1 VVVAVLTVAQ
11 DNHCRQMNLFFRIAG
26 AVALMLHLAC
36 TNAAVDKAV
45 GTSDGASG
53 LIVSRT
59 ERGISLQN
67 RAGRPLLNIR
77 IAIESRD
84 GAAVFVHT
92 LPTLDAGASHEVP
105 LADFRTEDG
114 TLFDPGRVAPKQI
127 KTTAR
132 DTLANSYDVT
142 TPWDGA

>member
-1 VVVAVLTVAQ
+1 
-11 DNHCRQMNLFFRIAG
+11 MNYFFRIA
-26 AVALMLHLAC
+26 AALTLMVPIAC

-45 GTSDGASG
+45 GTTDGTSG
-53 LIVSRT
+53 VLVTRT
-59 ERGISLQN
+59 GNGITVQN
-67 RAGRPLLNIR
+67 QAGRPLLNIR

-92 LPTLDAGASHEVP
+92 LPTLDAGASHEVAF
-105 LADFRTEDG
+105 ADFRTEDG
-114 TLFDPGRVAPKQI
+114 TPFDPGSIAPKQI

-142 TPWDGA
+142 TPWDGIPLTLNSPSASSGS

>member
-1 VVVAVLTVAQ
+1 
-11 DNHCRQMNLFFRIAG
+11 MNLLFRIAG
-26 AVALMLHLAC
+26 TVALVAHLAC

-45 GTSDGASG
+45 GTTDGTSGVLVARSD
-53 LIVSRT
+53 
-59 ERGISLQN
+59 RGITVQN
-67 RAGRPLLNIR
+67 QAGRPLLNIR

-92 LPTLDAGASHEVP
+92 LPTLDSGAWHEV
-105 LADFRTEDG
+105 AFSDFRTEDG
-114 TLFDPGRVAPKQI
+114 TLFDPGSVAPKQI

-142 TPWDGA
+142 TPWDGGSGQP